1 MLIDQACPQLNK
13 TKIHTFPP
21 TSSENPDPHFPANQQ
36 WESWSTHSR
45 QPAVRIL
52 IHTFPPTS
60 SENPDP
66 STTLKRSRSGKAPD
80 STGSRTSP
88 YFLKYIY
95 INILK
100 TTLKGTSHLTCLYC
114 TIKGSASL
122 NSTLADSCIQNC
134 KWKLYIFI
142 CSSFLPGSG
151 IKRFGSGSNWILFHT
166 TGCNSVLFMHF
177 CMHTLKKR
185 N

>member
-1 MLIDQACPQLNK
+1 MSFSFRRALFLTCCFFLTPRW
-13 TKIHTFPP
+13 TCGRWGSP
-21 TSSENPDPHFPANQQ
+21 TASWASPATPVPLRPCA
-36 WESWSTHSR
+36 SATPRSPSARAVRPVHSR
-45 QPAVRIL
+45 SGTWRRPG
-52 IHTFPPTS
+52 S
-60 SENPDP
+60 SVHIQVTPSVVDPDWFIPDP

-122 NSTLADSCIQNC
+122 SSTLADSCIQNC
-134 KWKLYIFI
+134 KWKYVQIYWL
-142 CSSFLPGSG
+142 C
-151 IKRFGSGSNWILFHT
+151 K
-166 TGCNSVLFMHF
+166 M
-177 CMHTLKKR
+177 
-185 N
+185 